1 MATPTQEEFEKARD
15 EAIALAHRIDQFMS
29 EAQIPMRI
37 AEMAI
42 TLLVAK
48 LVTVATERDWRT
60 NLHLFAEGVDAAI
73 SEREAAAR
81 CLN

>member
-1 MATPTQEEFEKARD
+1 MATQEEFEKARD
-15 EAIALAHRIDQFMS
+15 EAVALANRLDQFMS
-29 EAQIPMRI
+29 EAQVPMRI

-60 NLHLFAEGVDAAI
+60 NLHLFAEGVDEAI